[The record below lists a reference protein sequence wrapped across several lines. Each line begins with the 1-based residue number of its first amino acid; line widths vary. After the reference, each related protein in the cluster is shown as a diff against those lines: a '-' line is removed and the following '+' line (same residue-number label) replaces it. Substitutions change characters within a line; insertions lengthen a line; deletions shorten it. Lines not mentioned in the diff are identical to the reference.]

1 VLTSD
6 GVTLEPWYF
15 KDLGLNFGVLTL
27 QTSKKGVELT
37 IPSLMDEGES
47 GFLSLSG
54 KTENEKFYLAGPI
67 EDPYA
72 WGEIILADSRITFPF
87 PPAESEPSN
96 AVKFLRNIYWDIVV
110 KAGKDL
116 QYSRKVPG
124 FFGEVNTELNVD
136 PASEGLIFK
145 GVIEKETFY
154 PEGKLI
160 SSRGRIDYLDL
171 NFRVEDFGFVFNKG
185 NEPEVYGRASTT
197 VRDSVGAVPKT
208 IYLEL
213 YAVDDATGLETRR
226 ARWEDFRFRLV
237 SADPTIGESQ
247 EQVLAYL
254 GYSVGNVEEKA
265 KKVGGAVTDNYLIRP
280 LLRPIERGI
289 EKYLGIDF
297 VRFNARIAENLLSV
311 GTQNK
316 SKNNLYNRYNNSTN
330 MPYAWLIQ
338 SSEFTVGKYLTQNL
352 YLTYTGQIVALAHQE
367 QSEFSLNHSLG
378 VEYRFLKNLLF
389 EFEYDREMLQL
400 YEIYNA
406 KSYQEDFKVRFRY
419 SFSF

>member
-1 VLTSD
+1 
-6 GVTLEPWYF
+6 
-15 KDLGLNFGVLTL
+15 
-27 QTSKKGVELT
+27 
-37 IPSLMDEGES
+37 
-47 GFLSLSG
+47 
-54 KTENEKFYLAGPI
+54 
-67 EDPYA
+67 
-72 WGEIILADSRITFPF
+72 
-87 PPAESEPSN
+87 
-96 AVKFLRNIYWDIVV
+96 
-110 KAGKDL
+110 
-116 QYSRKVPG
+116 
-124 FFGEVNTELNVD
+124 
-136 PASEGLIFK
+136 
-145 GVIEKETFY
+145 
-154 PEGKLI
+154 
-160 SSRGRIDYLDL
+160 L
-171 NFRVEDFGFVFNKG
+171 NFRVENFGFVFNRG
-185 NEPEVYGRASTT
+185 SEPEVYGRAWTS
-197 VRDSVGAVPKT
+197 VRESVGASPKT

-213 YAVDDATGLETRR
+213 YSVDEATGLETRR

-297 VRFNARIAENLLSV
+297 VRFNAKIAENLFSA
-311 GTQNK
+311 GTQ
-316 SKNNLYNRYNNSTN
+316 SSSQNNLYNQYYNTTN

-352 YLTYTGQIVALAHQE
+352 YLTYTGQIVALAHEQ

-378 VEYRFLKNLLF
+378 LEYRFLKNLLF

-400 YEIYNA
+400 YQMYD